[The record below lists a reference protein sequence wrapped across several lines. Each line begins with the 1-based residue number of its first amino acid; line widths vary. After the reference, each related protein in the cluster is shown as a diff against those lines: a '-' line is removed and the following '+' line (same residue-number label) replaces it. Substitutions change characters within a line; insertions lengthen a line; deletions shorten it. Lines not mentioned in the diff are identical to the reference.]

1 VGTVSPRYGSG
12 PMQLTIVLLSIM
24 LTVNAHAALACGYHS
39 SLDSSTFNVAHPGS
53 VAVASAIYHAG
64 ERGILDDR
72 ITTARSATLFGQ
84 GYREAVEQLRRL
96 ERGVAN
102 RTADLGDTG
111 SRRFAVLFVRS
122 RLWTDFTAQPG
133 RTKVNIHVDGPV
145 QGEPIVLTD
154 ESVLRALFSRQLTFD
169 VAVNQ
174 GLLQVLQD
182 HDGKIHT
189 LLQAAFDGGSL

>member
-1 VGTVSPRYGSG
+1 
-12 PMQLTIVLLSIM
+12 MQPTPVIVSIM

-122 RLWTDFTAQPG
+122 RLWSDFTAQPG

-154 ESVLRALFSRQLTFD
+154 ESVLRALFSEQLTFD

-174 GLLQVLQD
+174 GLLQILQD
-182 HDGKIHT
+182 RDGRTHA
-189 LLQAAFDGGSL
+189 LLQAAIDSGSL